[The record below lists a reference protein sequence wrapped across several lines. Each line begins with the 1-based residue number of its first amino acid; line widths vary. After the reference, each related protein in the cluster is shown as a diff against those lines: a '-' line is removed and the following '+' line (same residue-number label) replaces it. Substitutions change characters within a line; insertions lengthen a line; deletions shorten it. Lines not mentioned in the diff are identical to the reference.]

1 MDPMVRCV
9 MTQSMRRSKL
19 RRPLRMAIGTY
30 AVAPRLVWSR
40 ANFLGFRSLSL
51 TPPQAIEF
59 RCFRNYVIAIHRHS
73 SRDATA
79 FDSHG
84 LWWRSPPQPVVQR
97 DPPTESR
104 EATVSGRFKR
114 GRSANAILSAPWPA
128 PASIRLTFV
137 ILFLSNRSAMNS
149 ATGDGVMN

>member
-1 MDPMVRCV
+1 MLVGLLQFRQQIKSMSVSPWFPPMVPMVRCV

-73 SRDATA
+73 SRDAT
-79 FDSHG
+79 
-84 LWWRSPPQPVVQR
+84 
-97 DPPTESR
+97 
-104 EATVSGRFKR
+104 VSGRFKR